1 MIYEI
6 RTYDLKV
13 RSQPEVPK
21 RFAGAI
27 DKRQAL
33 SPLVGF
39 FHTDIGML
47 NQIVHIWSYDDAD
60 HRERVR
66 EEAAATDWWP
76 PKVGEFIIKQTNEI
90 FTPWPGAPKLSP
102 GTHGPFY
109 EMRNYHIQKGR
120 MDQTRARWDGAL
132 AERTS
137 RSPLLSIM
145 ECELESSH
153 KLVHFWPYKSLD
165 ERWAVRSKAV
175 ADGIWP
181 PKGGD
186 SEEVISQE
194 NKILIPAS
202 FSPLQ

>member
-1 MIYEI
+1 
-6 RTYDLKV
+6 
-13 RSQPEVPK
+13 
-21 RFAGAI
+21 
-27 DKRQAL
+27 
-33 SPLVGF
+33 
-39 FHTDIGML
+39 
-47 NQIVHIWSYDDAD
+47 
-60 HRERVR
+60 
-66 EEAAATDWWP
+66 
-76 PKVGEFIIKQTNEI
+76 
-90 FTPWPGAPKLSP
+90 
-102 GTHGPFY
+102 
-109 EMRNYHIQKGR
+109 MRNYHIQKGR